1 MAIRWPLQVHFELF
15 WVLVARVALRWP
27 LEGHFVLFSALEAT
41 WLPGGF

>member
-1 MAIRWPLQVHFELF
+1 MAIRWSLEVHFELF